1 MKEGIYFM
9 NDAVSKELKKDGKK
23 VFTKK
28 RVNSKIN
35 KNYTPFRVNRELIYK
50 RRDGLY
56 NMENAVLRETMF
68 IDEERYQ
75 QIKKDMCKKDD
86 YFTKKELENFSV
98 ILA

>member
-1 MKEGIYFM
+1 MKNVVWRNLEE
-9 NDAVSKELKKDGKK
+9 NKRK

-28 RVNSKIN
+28 RINSKIN

-56 NMENAVLRETMF
+56 NMENVVLRETMF
-68 IDEERYQ
+68 IKEERYQ

>member
-1 MKEGIYFM
+1 MK
-9 NDAVSKELKKDGKK
+9 NVLLRKENKGK

-28 RVNSKIN
+28 RENGTID
-35 KNYTPFRVNRELIYK
+35 KNYTPFKVNRELIYK

-56 NMENAVLRETMF
+56 NMENVVLKETMF
-68 IDEERYQ
+68 IDEESYQ
-75 QIKKDMCKKDD
+75 QIKKNMCKKDD